1 MKILVVG
8 GTGLIGGHVA
18 LELLAAG
25 HDVTLMARKPP
36 STPALSEMA
45 YVSGDYV
52 LDDFSDGRLEGFEAL
67 IFAAAVDIRYL
78 PSDGSETPEA
88 FYRRCNSDGVPRF
101 IQAAKSAG
109 ISKVVYVGSF
119 YPQVAP
125 QRISACPY
133 VESRHLA
140 DEGAR
145 ALASSEF
152 SVCSVNAPYVLGAL
166 SGLEIEHLSVMVAY
180 ARGQLENLPLFA
192 PPGGTNHLSV
202 KSLSQA
208 LIGALAK
215 GESGKAYLVGDENYS
230 WKDYLELWF
239 SLAGNPMDLE
249 VRTEDH
255 PLLPNVIMFAGIGAT
270 VSYEPDPDESLLLG
284 YSRNQIRDTISEV
297 IDVYG

>member
-36 STPALSEMA
+36 STPALSAMPF
-45 YVSGDYV
+45 VSGDYV
-52 LDDFSDGRLEGFEAL
+52 LDDFSDGRLEGFDAL

-78 PSDGSETPEA
+78 PRDGSETPEA

-101 IQAAKSAG
+101 IKAAKSAG
-109 ISKVVYVGSF
+109 IPKVVYVGSF
-119 YPQVAP
+119 YPQIAP
-125 QRISACPY
+125 QRISECPY

-166 SGLEIEHLSVMVAY
+166 PGLEIEHLSVMVAY

-230 WKDYLELWF
+230 WKDYLELWC

-255 PLLPNVIMFAGIGAT
+255 PLLPNVIMFAGVGAT
-270 VSYEPDPDESLLLG
+270 VSYEPDPDESRLLN
-284 YSRNQIRDTISEV
+284 YSRSQIKDTISEV